1 MYDNQTINLT
11 IFILQNFVPHVSL
24 DVNNADF
31 GNCQNLR
38 VIENK
43 VRKLSEFESFDVVLF
58 MTFIKFHFD
67 VILYITL
74 INSIFTS
81 FYLCHQ
87 YISTDI
93 SMNRLLIDNGINML
107 NVSD

>member
-43 VRKLSEFESFDVVLF
+43 VRKLSKFES
-58 MTFIKFHFD
+58 
-67 VILYITL
+67 Y
-74 INSIFTS
+74 
-81 FYLCHQ
+81 
-87 YISTDI
+87 
-93 SMNRLLIDNGINML
+93 
-107 NVSD
+107 

>member
-31 GNCQNLR
+31 GNCQNLK

-43 VRKLSEFESFDVVLF
+43 VRKVSEFE
-58 MTFIKFHFD
+58 
-67 VILYITL
+67 
-74 INSIFTS
+74 
-81 FYLCHQ
+81 
-87 YISTDI
+87 
-93 SMNRLLIDNGINML
+93 LLRIR
-107 NVSD
+107 

>member
-1 MYDNQTINLT
+1 MYDNQTINIT

-43 VRKLSEFESFDVVLF
+43 VRKIERMNNSVL
-58 MTFIKFHFD
+58 
-67 VILYITL
+67 
-74 INSIFTS
+74 N
-81 FYLCHQ
+81 
-87 YISTDI
+87 IS
-93 SMNRLLIDNGINML
+93 
-107 NVSD
+107 